1 MRRGGLPIG
10 LRQSPR
16 EGLRKGRIDFFYP
29 EHNLAIEID
38 GRRWHAGRRERK
50 RDKRYDNEL
59 NISGRRVLRVTW
71 EDLRFDETYTTDIV
85 ARALGIQRLF

>member
-16 EGLRKGRIDFFYP
+16 EGVRNGRIDFYYP
-29 EHNLAIEID
+29 AQNVVVEVD
-38 GRRWHAGRRERK
+38 GRQWHAGRREKK

-59 NISGRRVLRVTW
+59 NISGTRVLRVTW
-71 EDLRFDETYTTDIV
+71 EDLRFDETYTVNIV
-85 ARALGIQRLF
+85 ARALGLQSLF